1 MRVAVLPHE
10 FGHSL
15 MARMWGIKSDPWKIT
30 WGYGGIG
37 DILLLLG
44 VGEKVGP
51 VRSSECPRVLAAALR
66 AAGAGGWLAQHVD
79 RPVAPLG
86 ADG

>member
-1 MRVAVLPHE
+1 VTPSVCNARCALRVAVLPHE

-15 MARMWGIKSDPWKIT
+15 MAWMWGIKSDPWKIT

-37 DILLLLG
+37 DILPLLG

-51 VRSSECPRVLAAALR
+51 VAVSPNGSGPHRPTSDAAA
-66 AAGAGGWLAQHVD
+66 
-79 RPVAPLG
+79 
-86 ADG
+86 